1 MPKLDISF
9 KQTSKD
15 MKLYAKVIAE
25 EEKSVFVKM
34 AIEFYIKHLEG
45 GYNAKPE

>member
-15 MKLYAKVIAE
+15 LRLYTRVMAE
-25 EEKSVFVKM
+25 EEKSIFVKM
-34 AIEFYIKHLEG
+34 AIEFYIKYLE
-45 GYNAKPE
+45 KESR